1 MTEVAYRKVG
11 DTSPTLDIICKDSDG
26 NVVQVIGAT
35 VQFHLRLCGS
45 ASLVIDA
52 AGSVVDGATGHI
64 RYTPQV
70 GDFDTAGFYEAE
82 YEVTYSDGS
91 IETFPNDGN
100 LQLIL
105 TSELG

>member
-26 NVVQVIGAT
+26 NVVPVTGAT

-45 ASLVIDA
+45 AALVIDA
-52 AGSVVDGATGHI
+52 AGSVVDGPAGHV
-64 RYTPQV
+64 RYTPQA

-82 YEVTYSDGS
+82 YEVTFSDS
-91 IETFPNDGN
+91 SVETFPNDGN
-100 LQLIL
+100 LQLIV
-105 TSELG
+105 TGQLG